1 MYKTFYKDYSGKPL
15 IYLISPSKINVKTF
29 PDVLSKVLD
38 TRMINVFQLR
48 LKNYKDLDL
57 IRITSLLYKICKKK
71 KVTFILNDRIDI
83 AKKLNID
90 GVHIGKEDGSI
101 KSARNILGNLKIIGS
116 SCYNN
121 KNLSIKSQNLG
132 ANYVAFGAFFKT
144 CTKENTA
151 KVVLADL
158 KNIRKNINIPIVAI
172 GGLNKYNI
180 KKLIY
185 LKPNFLAFCSSIWN
199 TKKTPISEIKSIKNV
214 LDNF

>member
-1 MYKTFYKDYSGKPL
+1 MHKKFYKDYSGKPL
-15 IYLISPSKINVKTF
+15 IYLISPPKIDIKTF
-29 PDVLSKVLD
+29 PVTLSKVLD
-38 TRMINVFQLR
+38 TQMVNIFQLR

-57 IRITSLLYKICKKK
+57 IKITSLLYKICKKK
-71 KVTFILNDRIDI
+71 NVTFILNDRVDI
-83 AKKLNID
+83 AKKLNVD
-90 GVHIGKEDGSI
+90 GVHVGKEDGSI

-121 KNLSIKSQNLG
+121 RNLSIKSQNLG

-144 CTKENTA
+144 YTKENTN
-151 KVVLADL
+151 KIVLSGL
-158 KNIRKNINIPIVAI
+158 KNIRKNIDIPIVGI

-180 KKLIY
+180 KKLIF

-199 TKKTPISEIKSIKNV
+199 TQNRPQIEIKSIKNV

>member
-1 MYKTFYKDYSGKPL
+1 MHKTFYKEYSSKPL
-15 IYLISPSKINVKTF
+15 IYLISPPKIDIKTF
-29 PDVLSKVLD
+29 PGTLSKVLD
-38 TRMINVFQLR
+38 TRMVNIFQLR

-57 IRITSLLYKICKKK
+57 IKITSLLYKICKKK
-71 KVTFILNDRIDI
+71 NVPFILNDRVDI
-83 AKKLNID
+83 AKKLNVD

-121 KNLSIKSQNLG
+121 RNLSIKSQNLG

-144 CTKENTA
+144 YTKENTN
-151 KVVLADL
+151 KIVLSGL
-158 KNIRKNINIPIVAI
+158 KNIRKNIDIPIVGI

-180 KKLIY
+180 KKLIF

-199 TKKTPISEIKSIKNV
+199 TQKRPQIEIKSIKNV

>member
-1 MYKTFYKDYSGKPL
+1 MYNTFYKEQYGKPL
-15 IYLISPSKINVKTF
+15 VYLVSPSKIDVKTF
-29 PDVLSKVLD
+29 PGILSKVLD
-38 TRMINVFQLR
+38 TQMVNVFQLR
-48 LKNYKDLDL
+48 LKNYNDLDL
-57 IRITSLLYKICKKK
+57 IKITSLLYKICKKK

-83 AKKLNID
+83 AKKINVD

-144 CTKENTA
+144 DTKENTT
-151 KVVLADL
+151 KVVLSDL
-158 KNIRKNINIPIVAI
+158 LKIRKNINIPMVGI

-185 LKPNFLAFCSSIWN
+185 LKPDFLAFCSSIWN
-199 TKKTPISEIKSIKNV
+199 TKNTPQIEINSIKNI

>member
-1 MYKTFYKDYSGKPL
+1 MHKTFYKDYSGKPL
-15 IYLISPSKINVKTF
+15 IYLISPSKIDVKTF
-29 PDVLSKVLD
+29 PGILSKVLD
-38 TRMINVFQLR
+38 TQMVNVFQLR
-48 LKNYKDLDL
+48 LKNYNDLDL
-57 IRITSLLYKICKKK
+57 IKITSLLYKICKKK

-83 AKKLNID
+83 AKKINVD

-121 KNLSIKSQNLG
+121 RNLSIKSQNLG

-144 CTKENTA
+144 DTKENTT
-151 KVVLADL
+151 KVVLSDL
-158 KNIRKNINIPIVAI
+158 LKIRKNINIPMVGI

-185 LKPNFLAFCSSIWN
+185 LKPDFLAFCSSIWN
-199 TKKTPISEIKSIKNV
+199 TKKNPQIEIKSLKNV